1 MNPNK
6 KFHTGRT
13 SPSRIKRSP
22 EHASAPGRGRNDGA
36 SSTCAE
42 GTNNPPTNSTLDSP
56 PDQENT
62 DPVPQK
68 QRHGAQRNVR
78 NYKTVKWSHEEKKK
92 ILHCF
97 T

>member
-1 MNPNK
+1 MKPNQ

-13 SPSRIKRSP
+13 SPRIKRSP
-22 EHASAPGRGRNDGA
+22 EHASTPGHEREAIVHLLPVLKGI
-36 SSTCAE
+36 T
-42 GTNNPPTNSTLDSP
+42 TPINSTLDSP

-62 DPVPQK
+62 DHGPQK

-78 NYKTVKWSHEEKKK
+78 NYKTVKWSHEEKKN